1 MHPVAKY
8 SMQIFILIFMIA
20 LAITMWGQ
28 SRFRKIYG
36 QELEFTISSRVTG
49 AELVEKML
57 RKVGIDNVTVVK
69 GRGLL
74 DDFYAPEKRQ
84 ISLSP
89 QHYGASSFSALALA
103 AQQVGKAIQHVEGH
117 KPLLWRTTVI
127 RWTVYLS
134 LPLLFIGLV
143 TLALG
148 MTKTLFPMVL
158 LVWSLIAFSN
168 IATIP
173 TELDAGERAK
183 RVLEDLKAFKNLD
196 ERVGVERVMGASST
210 AYLDGFS
217 VLTGW
222 ASRLFFPWFRKQTSP
237 EE

>member
-1 MHPVAKY
+1 
-8 SMQIFILIFMIA
+8 MQIFILIFMIA

-57 RKVGIDNVTVVK
+57 ARVGIDNVSVVK
-69 GRGLL
+69 GRGIL
-74 DDFYAPEKRQ
+74 DDFYSPEKRQ
-84 ISLSP
+84 VSLSP
-89 QHYGASSFSALALA
+89 QHFGAASFAALGMA
-103 AQQVGKAIQHVEGH
+103 AQQAGKAIQHVEGH
-117 KPLLWRTTVI
+117 KPLFWRTTVI

-134 LPLLFIGLV
+134 LPLIVIGLV

-158 LVWSLIAFSN
+158 LVWSLISFAN

-183 RVLEDLKAFKNLD
+183 RVLEDLRVFKNLD
-196 ERVGVERVMGASST
+196 ERVGVERVMGAAST

-222 ASRLFFPWFRKQTSP
+222 ASRMFFPWFRKQSAP
-237 EE
+237 DD

>member
-1 MHPVAKY
+1 
-8 SMQIFILIFMIA
+8 MQIFILIFMIA

-49 AELVEKML
+49 AELVERML
-57 RKVGIDNVTVVK
+57 KRAGIDNVSVVK
-69 GRGLL
+69 GRGIL
-74 DDFYAPEKRQ
+74 DDFYSPEKRQ
-84 ISLSP
+84 VSLSP
-89 QHYGASSFSALALA
+89 QHFNAASFAALGMA
-103 AQQVGKAIQHVEGH
+103 AQQAGKAIQHVEGH
-117 KPLLWRTTVI
+117 KPLFWRTTVI

-134 LPLLFIGLV
+134 LPLIVIGLV
-143 TLALG
+143 TLGLG

-158 LVWSLIAFSN
+158 LVWSLIAFAN
-168 IATIP
+168 VATIP

-183 RVLEDLKAFKNLD
+183 RILEDMKAFKNLD

-210 AYLDGFS
+210 AYLSGFA

-222 ASRLFFPWFRKQTSP
+222 ASRMIFPWFRKQTSP

>member
-1 MHPVAKY
+1 
-8 SMQIFILIFMIA
+8 MIA
-20 LAITMWGQ
+20 LAVTMWGQ

-36 QELEFTISSRVTG
+36 QELENTLSSGVTG
-49 AELVEKML
+49 SELAERILKKRGVE
-57 RKVGIDNVTVVK
+57 NVTVVK

-74 DDFYAPEKRQ
+74 DDFYSPERKQ

-89 QHYGASSFSALALA
+89 QHFSASSFSALAIA
-103 AQQVGKAIQHVEGH
+103 AQQAGKAIQHFEGH
-117 KPLLWRTTVI
+117 RPLFWRTTVI

-134 LPLLFIGLV
+134 LPLIVIGLF

-148 MTKTLFPMVL
+148 MTKTIFPMVL
-158 LVWSLIAFSN
+158 LVWSLIAFWN
-168 IATIP
+168 VATIP

-183 RVLEDLKAFKNLD
+183 RQLEDLKVFKNLD

-217 VLTGW
+217 AVTNW
-222 ASRLFFPWFRKQTSP
+222 ASRMLLPWLKQRG
-237 EE
+237 

>member
-1 MHPVAKY
+1 
-8 SMQIFILIFMIA
+8 MQIFILIFMIA

-57 RKVGIDNVTVVK
+57 SRVGIDNVSVVK
-69 GRGLL
+69 GRGIL
-74 DDFYAPEKRQ
+74 DDFYSPEKRQ
-84 ISLSP
+84 VSLSP
-89 QHYGASSFSALALA
+89 QHFGAASFAALGMA
-103 AQQVGKAIQHVEGH
+103 AQQAGKAIQHVEGH
-117 KPLLWRTTVI
+117 KPLFWRTTVI

-134 LPLLFIGLV
+134 LPLIVIGLV

-158 LVWSLIAFSN
+158 LVWSLISFAN
-168 IATIP
+168 VATIP

-183 RVLEDLKAFKNLD
+183 RVLEDLRVFKNLD
-196 ERVGVERVMGASST
+196 ERVGVERVMGAAST

-222 ASRLFFPWFRKQTSP
+222 ASRMFFPWFRKQSAP
-237 EE
+237 DE

>member
-1 MHPVAKY
+1 
-8 SMQIFILIFMIA
+8 MQIFILIFMIA

-36 QELEFTISSRVTG
+36 QELEFTIASRITG

-57 RKVGIDNVTVVK
+57 ARVGIDNVSVVK
-69 GRGLL
+69 GRGIL
-74 DDFYAPEKRQ
+74 DDFYSPERRQ

-89 QHYGASSFSALALA
+89 QHFGASSFAALGMA
-103 AQQVGKAIQHVEGH
+103 AQQAGKAIQHVEGH
-117 KPLLWRTTVI
+117 KPLFWRTTVI

-134 LPLLFIGLV
+134 LPLIVIGLV

-158 LVWSLIAFSN
+158 LIWSLIAFWN
-168 IATIP
+168 VATIP

-183 RVLEDLKAFKNLD
+183 RVLEDLKVFKNLD
-196 ERVGVERVMGASST
+196 ERVGVERVMGAAST
-210 AYLDGFS
+210 SYLDGFS

-222 ASRLFFPWFRKQTSP
+222 ASRMIFPWLKQRSNSG
-237 EE
+237 E

>member
-1 MHPVAKY
+1 
-8 SMQIFILIFMIA
+8 MQIFILIFMIA

-36 QELEFTISSRVTG
+36 QELEFKISSRVTG

-57 RKVGIDNVTVVK
+57 ARVGIDNVSVVK
-69 GRGLL
+69 GRGIL
-74 DDFYAPEKRQ
+74 DDFYSPEKRQ
-84 ISLSP
+84 VSLSP
-89 QHYGASSFSALALA
+89 QHFGAASFAALGMA
-103 AQQVGKAIQHVEGH
+103 AQQAGKAIQHVEGH
-117 KPLLWRTTVI
+117 KPLFWRTTVI

-134 LPLLFIGLV
+134 LPLIVIGLV

-158 LVWSLIAFSN
+158 LVWSLISFAN
-168 IATIP
+168 VATIP

-183 RVLEDLKAFKNLD
+183 RVLEDLRVFKNLD
-196 ERVGVERVMGASST
+196 ERVGVERVMGAAST

-222 ASRLFFPWFRKQTSP
+222 ASRMFFPWFRKQSAP
-237 EE
+237 DD

>member
-1 MHPVAKY
+1 
-8 SMQIFILIFMIA
+8 MQIFILIFMIA

-57 RKVGIDNVTVVK
+57 ARVGIDNVSVVK
-69 GRGLL
+69 GRGIL
-74 DDFYAPEKRQ
+74 DDFYSPEKRQ
-84 ISLSP
+84 VSLSP
-89 QHYGASSFSALALA
+89 QHFGAASFAALGMA
-103 AQQVGKAIQHVEGH
+103 AQQAGKAIQHVEGH
-117 KPLLWRTTVI
+117 KPLFWRTTVI

-134 LPLLFIGLV
+134 LPLIVIGLV

-158 LVWSLIAFSN
+158 LVWSLISFAN
-168 IATIP
+168 VATIP

-183 RVLEDLKAFKNLD
+183 RVLEDLRVFKNLD
-196 ERVGVERVMGASST
+196 ERVGVERVMGAAST

-222 ASRLFFPWFRKQTSP
+222 ASRMFFPWFRKQSAP
-237 EE
+237 DE